1 VCGKE
6 IYHRTLA
13 VFFALCILFIDTEKL
28 TLLFESILKMYFII
42 FLYAILWGASQVV
55 PWFHMRSYGI
65 TLSFKNYWFSL
76 FIRKNI
82 FAYWHNRR
90 IFEALVT
97 IKNNNLDLTLKEL
110 EEMYNANVDLENYI
124 NAVILA
130 KNKNI
135 IASKDVLKTLA
146 YSSRHRKIIPIIN
159 SKNQGEEIVV
169 EDAYKS

>member
-1 VCGKE
+1 
-6 IYHRTLA
+6 
-13 VFFALCILFIDTEKL
+13 
-28 TLLFESILKMYFII
+28 MYFILTI
-42 FLYAILWGASQVV
+42 YAILWVASQVV

-65 TLSFKNYWFSL
+65 DLSVNYYLFSRS
-76 FIRKNI
+76 IRKNI

-97 IKNNNLDLTLKEL
+97 IKNNNLDITLKEL

-124 NAVILA
+124 NAVVLA

-146 YSSRHRKIIPIIN
+146 YSSRHRKIIPIIKA
-159 SKNQGEEIVV
+159 KNPGEEIVV

>member
-1 VCGKE
+1 M
-6 IYHRTLA
+6 
-13 VFFALCILFIDTEKL
+13 
-28 TLLFESILKMYFII
+28 LKMETII
-42 FLYAILWGASQVV
+42 ILYAILFVASQIG

-65 TLSFKNYWFSL
+65 KLSVKDYLFSRA
-76 FIRKNI
+76 IRKNI
-82 FAYWHNRR
+82 FAYWHNRG

-124 NAVILA
+124 NAVVLA

-146 YSSRHRKIIPIIN
+146 YSSRHRKIIPIIKA
-159 SKNQGEEIVV
+159 KNPGEEIVV

>member
-1 VCGKE
+1 M
-6 IYHRTLA
+6 LA
-13 VFFALCILFIDTEKL
+13 VFFVLCILFVRQCCAADA
-28 TLLFESILKMYFII
+28 SCSNPILKMYFILAI
-42 FLYAILWGASQVV
+42 YAILSIASQVV

-65 TLSFKNYWFSL
+65 ELSFKAYMFSL
-76 FIRKNI
+76 LIRKNI

-90 IFEALVT
+90 IFGALIT

-130 KNKNI
+130 KKKNI

-146 YSSRHRKIIPIIN
+146 YSSRYRKIIPIIKA
-159 SKNQGEEIVV
+159 KNPGEEIVV
-169 EDAYKS
+169 EDAYKR